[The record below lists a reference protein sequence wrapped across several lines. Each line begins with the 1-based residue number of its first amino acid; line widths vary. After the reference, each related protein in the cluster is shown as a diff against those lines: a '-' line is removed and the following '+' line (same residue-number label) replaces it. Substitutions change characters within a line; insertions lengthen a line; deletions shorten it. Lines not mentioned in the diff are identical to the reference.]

1 MGDGVKKIIYKK
13 TVTEYPEHDWY
24 RTASGEI
31 DDMAFEYEY
40 HNGPAC
46 KRCHYSFCIHCK
58 DGSLDDGPCIVEDEE
73 YSCPYCKNDLDSVM
87 VLRFRNN
94 ISKCKYCPF
103 CGKEINYSWEE

>member
-46 KRCHYSFCIHCK
+46 KRCHYSFCIHCG
-58 DGSLDDGPCIVEDEE
+58 DGSLDDGPCVVEDEE
-73 YSCPYCKNDLDSVM
+73 YCCPYCNNDLYSVM
-87 VLRFRNN
+87 VLRFRNS